1 MPTRQLVRENAELE
15 AELRRRLRGEVR
27 FDRMT
32 RAIYATDAS
41 IYQMD
46 PVGVVFPKDVE
57 DVVNTVTFSA
67 VHGVPVLPRGG
78 GTGLAGQTVNHAI
91 VMDFS
96 RHMNKL
102 IEMNSE
108 EGWAWVE
115 PGIVLDQLSAHGA
128 PHGLK
133 FAPDPSTTNRGN
145 IGGAIG
151 NNSCGARSIVYGKT
165 LDHVL
170 ELEVV
175 LADGTVT
182 AFRDLTPEELDAKLA
197 LQTLEGQVYREA
209 RRIAAEQAAEI
220 DLRYPRIQRRVSG
233 YNLDEVL
240 RDPMNMAKVVVG
252 SEGTLVTFT
261 RAKVRMAPRPKA
273 AALAVV
279 HFHTVLESF
288 EATVALLD
296 SGASAIEQM
305 DNTIVRQGRAHPGLS
320 PRMAFVEGD
329 PASLLLVEASGD
341 TPEEAEAGID
351 RIVRTLQRRGLGY
364 HTLKVTDPRL
374 QSTIWAV
381 RRDGLGLIMSVEGTA
396 KPLPFVEDTAVP
408 PERLPEYFQR
418 FDELVRDE
426 KTTAAYYGHAS
437 VGCMH
442 IRPLVD
448 IKQQEGLDR
457 MVRIAER
464 VSDLV
469 LEFGGSLSGEH
480 GDGIVRGVF
489 TEKMFGPK
497 LYEAFRDFK
506 RVFDPQ
512 GIMNPGK
519 IVDCPPLAENLRF
532 SPSWKPMQ
540 LDTYFDFS
548 RDGGIAEHAE
558 MCNGQGACR
567 QTFGGQ
573 MCPSY
578 MATRD
583 EEHSTRGR
591 ANALRTVFSGLVPH
605 SEFTGE
611 RLHDVLSLCLECK
624 GCKFECPSSVDMA
637 KLKYEFLGH
646 YHAEHGFTLR
656 EKLFGNV
663 HRLTPIGNRLAPV
676 LNVAARLPGAG
687 LGQRMLGIHPKR
699 RLPKLASQTFTSWF
713 RKHKRA
719 QAAREK
725 PFALREIEEPAPY
738 LIRGRT
744 GNVAQEPPVE
754 AAPEEPFALREIEGR
769 TWDAAQEPPVE
780 PAHPTVRAEPPDK
793 PAHPAVRAE
802 PVEAPTHSSVHPE
815 VPDKA
820 AHPSVHPEGN
830 RRANGGMRGRVVL
843 FNDTYMEGNYPNV
856 GIAATTLLE
865 RLGYTV
871 ETAPRRCCGR
881 AMMSKGMLPTA
892 IEHARHNVDVL
903 FPLADAGIPIV
914 GTEPSCLLTLRDEYL
929 DLLPDDPRAQVVA
942 RQSLLLDELLDRI
955 AKEEGGLPLAFNPH
969 EGTVLFHA
977 HCHQRAL
984 AGVDASLAAL
994 RAVPGATVEVP
1005 DAGCCGMA
1013 GAFGYEKEHYDVSMT
1028 IGERFLFPAVRR
1040 NPGATV
1046 VTTGVSCRQQ
1056 VEHGTGVAPLHLAE
1070 FLARQLAEE

>member
-1 MPTRQLVRENAELE
+1 MATRTMVRENAELE
-15 AELRRRLRGEVR
+15 AELRKRLRGEVR

-32 RAIYATDAS
+32 RALYATDAS

-46 PVGVVFPKDVE
+46 PVGVVFPMDVE

-67 VHGVPVLPRGG
+67 AHGVPVLPRGG

-96 RHMNKL
+96 RHMNRL
-102 IEMNSE
+102 IEMNPE

-115 PGIVLDQLSAHGA
+115 PGIVLDQLTALGA

-151 NNSCGARSIVYGKT
+151 NNSCGARSVVHGKT

-182 AFRDLTPEELDAKLA
+182 TFRELTPQELEAKLA
-197 LQTLEGQVYREA
+197 LQTLEGHIYREA
-209 RRIAAEQAAEI
+209 RRIAQEQAEEI
-220 DLRYPRIQRRVSG
+220 DRRYPKIQRRVSG

-261 RAKVRMAPRPKA
+261 RARVRMTPRPGA

-279 HFHTVLESF
+279 HFHTILESF

-305 DNTIVRQGRAHPGLS
+305 DSTIVRQGRAHPGLA
-320 PRMAFVEGD
+320 PRMSFVEGD
-329 PASLLLVEASGD
+329 PAAMLLVEASGD
-341 TPEEAEAGID
+341 TPEEAAAGLQ
-351 RIVRTLQRRGLGY
+351 RITGIIQRRGLGY
-364 HTLKVTDPRL
+364 HTLQVTDPRQ

-448 IKQQEGLDR
+448 IKRQEGLDR

-489 TEKMFGPK
+489 TEKMFGPR
-497 LYEAFRDFK
+497 LYQSFREFK

-532 SPSWKPMQ
+532 DPSWKPMQ
-540 LDTYFDFS
+540 LETYFDFS
-548 RDGGIAEHAE
+548 SNGGIAEHAE

-605 SEFTGE
+605 TEFTGR
-611 RLHDVLSLCLECK
+611 RLHEVLSLCLECK

-663 HRLTPIGNRLAPV
+663 HRLNPIGVRLAPL
-676 LNVAARLPGAG
+676 LNTAARLPGAG
-687 LGQRMLGIHPKR
+687 LGQRLLGIHPKR
-699 RLPKLASQTFTSWF
+699 RMPKFAGQSFTSWF
-713 RKHKRA
+713 RKHKRDV
-719 QAAREK
+719 ARTSLNFPQDE
-725 PFALREIEEPAPY
+725 RPAP
-738 LIRGRT
+738 
-744 GNVAQEPPVE
+744 
-754 AAPEEPFALREIEGR
+754 
-769 TWDAAQEPPVE
+769 
-780 PAHPTVRAEPPDK
+780 
-793 PAHPAVRAE
+793 
-802 PVEAPTHSSVHPE
+802 
-815 VPDKA
+815 
-820 AHPSVHPEGN
+820 
-830 RRANGGMRGRVVL
+830 RGRVVL
-843 FNDTYMEGNYPNV
+843 FNDTYMESNYPNV

-865 RLGYTV
+865 RLGYAV
-871 ETAPRRCCGR
+871 ETAPRWCCGR

-892 IEHARHNVDVL
+892 IEHARRNVDVL

-914 GTEPSCLLTLRDEYL
+914 GAEPSCLLTLRDEYL

-942 RQSLLLDELLDRI
+942 RQSLLLDELLAGI
-955 AKEEGGLPLAFNPH
+955 AEEEGGLPLEFTRHDGP
-969 EGTVLFHA
+969 VIFHG

-984 AGVDASLAAL
+984 AGVDASLALL
-994 RAVPGATVEVP
+994 RSVPGAQILAP

-1013 GAFGYEKEHYDVSMT
+1013 GAFGYEIEHYEVSMS
-1028 IGERFLFPAVRR
+1028 IGERALFPAVRN
-1040 NPGATV
+1040 NPGAVV

-1070 FLARQLAEE
+1070 FLAQHLREE

>member
-1 MPTRQLVRENAELE
+1 MATRQMVRENTELE

-46 PVGVVFPKDVE
+46 PIGVVFPMDVE
-57 DVVNTVTFSA
+57 DVVNTVTFAGSQ
-67 VHGVPVLPRGG
+67 GVPVLPRGG

-96 RHMNKL
+96 RHMNQL
-102 IEMNSE
+102 IEMNPE
-108 EGWAWVE
+108 EGWAWVQ
-115 PGIVLDQLSAHGA
+115 PGIVLDQLSALGA

-182 AFRDLTPEELDAKLA
+182 TFQELTPEQLEAKLA
-197 LQTLEGQVYREA
+197 LQTLEGHIYREA
-209 RRIAAEQAAEI
+209 RRIAQEQAEEI
-220 DLRYPRIQRRVSG
+220 DRRYPKIQRRVSG

-279 HFHTVLESF
+279 HFNTILESF

-305 DNTIVRQGRAHPGLS
+305 DNTIVRQGRLHPGLS
-320 PRMAFVEGD
+320 PRMAFVQGD
-329 PASLLLVEASGD
+329 PASMLIVEASGD
-341 TPEEAEAGID
+341 TPEEAAAGIE
-351 RIVRTLQRRGLGY
+351 RIASTIERRGLGY
-364 HTLKVTDPRL
+364 HTLKVTDPR
-374 QSTIWAV
+374 QQATIWAV

-489 TEKMFGPK
+489 TEKMFGPQ
-497 LYEAFRDFK
+497 LYQSFREFK

-532 SPSWKPMQ
+532 SPTWKPMQ
-540 LDTYFDFS
+540 LETYFDFS
-548 RDGGIAEHAE
+548 KDGGIAEHAE

-605 SEFTGE
+605 TEFTGK
-611 RLHDVLSLCLECK
+611 RLHEVLSLCLECK

-663 HRLTPIGNRLAPV
+663 HRLNPIGNRLAPV
-676 LNVAARLPGAG
+676 LNLAARLPGAG
-687 LGQRMLGIHPKR
+687 IAQRMVGIHPKR
-699 RLPKLASQTFTSWF
+699 RLPKFASQTFSSWL

-719 QAAREK
+719 SAA
-725 PFALREIEEPAPY
+725 ATPAP
-738 LIRGRT
+738 
-744 GNVAQEPPVE
+744 
-754 AAPEEPFALREIEGR
+754 
-769 TWDAAQEPPVE
+769 
-780 PAHPTVRAEPPDK
+780 
-793 PAHPAVRAE
+793 
-802 PVEAPTHSSVHPE
+802 
-815 VPDKA
+815 
-820 AHPSVHPEGN
+820 
-830 RRANGGMRGRVVL
+830 RGRVVL

-856 GIAATTLLE
+856 GIATTRLLE
-865 RLGYTV
+865 RLGYSV
-871 ETAPRRCCGR
+871 ETAPRWCCGR

-892 IEHARHNVDVL
+892 IEYARHNIEVL
-903 FPLADAGIPIV
+903 FPYAEQGIPIV

-929 DLLPDDPRAQVVA
+929 DLLPDDPRAAVVA
-942 RQSLLLDELLDRI
+942 RESVLIDELLDKI
-955 AKEEGGLPLAFNPH
+955 AKEEGGLPLTFRPH
-969 EGTVLFHA
+969 EGKVLFHG

-984 AGVDASLAAL
+984 SGVDASLAAL
-994 RAVPGATVEVP
+994 RSVPGAQVEVP

-1013 GAFGYEKEHYDVSMT
+1013 GAFGYEAEHYDVSMT
-1028 IGERFLFPAVRR
+1028 VGERALFPAVR
-1040 NPGATV
+1040 NSPGATV

-1056 VEHGTGVAPLHLAE
+1056 VEHGTGVTPLHLAE
-1070 FLARQLAEE
+1070 FLAAQLTEE

>member
-46 PVGVVFPKDVE
+46 PVGVVFPLDVE
-57 DVVNTVTFSA
+57 DVVNTVAFA
-67 VHGVPVLPRGG
+67 GAQGVPVLPRGG

-102 IEMNSE
+102 IEMNPE

-175 LADGTVT
+175 LADGTIT
-182 AFRDLTPEELDAKLA
+182 AFRELTPDELDAKLA

-220 DLRYPRIQRRVSG
+220 DLRYPKIQRRVSG

-329 PASLLLVEASGD
+329 PASMLLVEASGD

-351 RIVRTLQRRGLGY
+351 RIVRTIQRRGLGY
-364 HTLKVTDPRL
+364 HTLKVTDPRR

-497 LYEAFRDFK
+497 LYQAFRDFK

-663 HRLTPIGNRLAPV
+663 HRLNPIGNRLAPV
-676 LNVAARLPGAG
+676 LNVATRLPGAG
-687 LGQRMLGIHPKR
+687 LGQRLIGIHPKR
-699 RLPKLASQTFTSWF
+699 RLPKLASQTFTTWF
-713 RKHKRA
+713 RKHKRE
-719 QAAREK
+719 Q
-725 PFALREIEEPAPY
+725 
-738 LIRGRT
+738 
-744 GNVAQEPPVE
+744 
-754 AAPEEPFALREIEGR
+754 AAPEKPFALREIEGR
-769 TWDAAQEPPVE
+769 TGDAAQEPPVE
-780 PAHPTVRAEPPDK
+780 AAHPS
-793 PAHPAVRAE
+793 VRAE
-802 PVEAPTHSSVHPE
+802 PVEAGAHSSVR
-815 VPDKA
+815 
-820 AHPSVHPEGN
+820 PEGN

-843 FNDTYMEGNYPNV
+843 FNDTYMEGNYPKV

-892 IEHARHNVDVL
+892 IQHARHNVDVL

-942 RQSLLLDELLDRI
+942 RQSVLLDELLDRI
-955 AKEEGGLPLAFNPH
+955 AKEEGGLPLAFTPH
-969 EGTVLFHA
+969 DGPVLFHA

-1040 NPGATV
+1040 NPAATV

-1056 VEHGTGVAPLHLAE
+1056 VEHGAGVAPLHLAE
-1070 FLARQLAEE
+1070 FLARHLAEE

>member
-1 MPTRQLVRENAELE
+1 MATRQLVRENTELE

-46 PVGVVFPKDVE
+46 PIGVVFPMDVE
-57 DVVNTVTFSA
+57 DVVNTVTFAGSQ
-67 VHGVPVLPRGG
+67 GVPVLPRGG

-96 RHMNKL
+96 RHMNQL
-102 IEMNSE
+102 IEMNPE
-108 EGWAWVE
+108 EGWAWVQ
-115 PGIVLDQLSAHGA
+115 PGIVLDQLSALGA

-182 AFRDLTPEELDAKLA
+182 TFQELTPEQLEAKLA
-197 LQTLEGQVYREA
+197 LQTLEGHIYREA
-209 RRIAAEQAAEI
+209 RRIAQEQADEI
-220 DLRYPRIQRRVSG
+220 DRRYPKIQRRVSG

-279 HFHTVLESF
+279 HFNTILESF

-305 DNTIVRQGRAHPGLS
+305 DNTIVRQGRLHPGLS
-320 PRMAFVEGD
+320 PRMAFVQGD
-329 PASLLLVEASGD
+329 PASMLIVEASGD
-341 TPEEAEAGID
+341 TPEEAAAGIE
-351 RIVRTLQRRGLGY
+351 RIASTIERRGLGY
-364 HTLKVTDPRL
+364 HTLKVTDPR
-374 QSTIWAV
+374 QQATIWAV

-489 TEKMFGPK
+489 TEKMFGPQ
-497 LYEAFRDFK
+497 LYQSFREFK

-519 IVDCPPLAENLRF
+519 IVDCPPMAENLRF
-532 SPSWKPMQ
+532 SPTWKPMQ
-540 LDTYFDFS
+540 LETYFDFS
-548 RDGGIAEHAE
+548 KDGGIAEHAE

-605 SEFTGE
+605 TEFTGK
-611 RLHDVLSLCLECK
+611 RLHEVLSLCLECK

-663 HRLTPIGNRLAPV
+663 HRLNPIGNRLAPV
-676 LNVAARLPGAG
+676 LNLAARLPGAG
-687 LGQRMLGIHPKR
+687 LAQRMVGIHPKR
-699 RLPKLASQTFTSWF
+699 RLPKFASQTFSSWL

-719 QAAREK
+719 STAT
-725 PFALREIEEPAPY
+725 PAP
-738 LIRGRT
+738 
-744 GNVAQEPPVE
+744 
-754 AAPEEPFALREIEGR
+754 
-769 TWDAAQEPPVE
+769 
-780 PAHPTVRAEPPDK
+780 
-793 PAHPAVRAE
+793 
-802 PVEAPTHSSVHPE
+802 
-815 VPDKA
+815 
-820 AHPSVHPEGN
+820 
-830 RRANGGMRGRVVL
+830 RGRVVL

-856 GIAATTLLE
+856 GIATTRLLE
-865 RLGYTV
+865 RLGYSV
-871 ETAPRRCCGR
+871 ETAPRWCCGR

-892 IEHARHNVDVL
+892 IEYARHNIEVL
-903 FPLADAGIPIV
+903 FPYAEQGIPIV
-914 GTEPSCLLTLRDEYL
+914 GRSR
-929 DLLPDDPRAQVVA
+929 
-942 RQSLLLDELLDRI
+942 
-955 AKEEGGLPLAFNPH
+955 
-969 EGTVLFHA
+969 
-977 HCHQRAL
+977 
-984 AGVDASLAAL
+984 
-994 RAVPGATVEVP
+994 
-1005 DAGCCGMA
+1005 
-1013 GAFGYEKEHYDVSMT
+1013 
-1028 IGERFLFPAVRR
+1028 PA
-1040 NPGATV
+1040 
-1046 VTTGVSCRQQ
+1046 C
-1056 VEHGTGVAPLHLAE
+1056 
-1070 FLARQLAEE
+1070 

>member
-1 MPTRQLVRENAELE
+1 MATRQLVRENAELE

-46 PVGVVFPKDVE
+46 PVGVVFPMDVE

-96 RHMNKL
+96 RHMNQL
-102 IEMNSE
+102 IEMNAE
-108 EGWAWVE
+108 EGWAWVQ
-115 PGIVLDQLSAHGA
+115 PGIVLDQLSALGA

-182 AFRDLTPEELDAKLA
+182 TFRELTPEELEAKLA
-197 LQTLEGQVYREA
+197 LQTLEGRIYREA
-209 RRIAAEQAAEI
+209 RRIAAEQAEEI
-220 DLRYPRIQRRVSG
+220 DRRYPKIQRRVSG

-279 HFHTVLESF
+279 HFHTILESF

-320 PRMAFVEGD
+320 PRMSFVEGD
-329 PASLLLVEASGD
+329 PASMLLVEASGD
-341 TPEEAEAGID
+341 TPEEAAAGLE
-351 RIVRTLQRRGLGY
+351 RIAQTIERRGLGY
-364 HTLKVTDPRL
+364 HTLKVTDPRQ

-418 FDELVRDE
+418 FDEMVRDE

-489 TEKMFGPK
+489 TEKMFGPR
-497 LYEAFRDFK
+497 LYEAFREFK

-512 GIMNPGK
+512 GIMNPNK

-532 SPSWKPMQ
+532 DPQWKPMQ
-540 LDTYFDFS
+540 IETYFDFS

-605 SEFTGE
+605 TEFTGE
-611 RLHDVLSLCLECK
+611 RLHEVLGLCLECK

-656 EKLFGNV
+656 ERLFGNV
-663 HRLTPIGNRLAPV
+663 HRLNPIGETGWRRTERR
-676 LNVAARLPGAG
+676 VAAARRGAG
-687 LGQRMLGIHPKR
+687 TAAARHPPEAAAAEVR
-699 RLPKLASQTFTSWF
+699 GPDVHELVPE
-713 RKHKRA
+713 A
-719 QAAREK
+719 QAGFDGLSPNGGRLI
-725 PFALREIEEPAPY
+725 LRFPS
-738 LIRGRT
+738 GRT
-744 GNVAQEPPVE
+744 GGAARARRAVQRHLHGGQLPRRRYRRHQAAGAVGVQRRDGAAMVLRARHDVQGHAAEGHRACSPQHRCPLSAGRRGHPHRRDGAVLPVDAARRVPRPAAGRPAGAGGRAAIGAARRAARPHREGGGRPAAGVPAARGDGALPRPLPPARARRRRRVAGRTAER
-754 AAPEEPFALREIEGR
+754 AGRAGGGAGRGLLRHGRRLRLRGGALRRVHGR
-769 TWDAAQEPPVE
+769 RRAGAVPGGAREP
-780 PAHPTVRAEPPDK
+780 R
-793 PAHPAVRAE
+793 R
-802 PVEAPTHSSVHPE
+802 
-815 VPDKA
+815 
-820 AHPSVHPEGN
+820 N
-830 RRANGGMRGRVVL
+830 RRHHRRVLPPAGRARH
-843 FNDTYMEGNYPNV
+843 GRHAP
-856 GIAATTLLE
+856 
-865 RLGYTV
+865 
-871 ETAPRRCCGR
+871 APRRVSR
-881 AMMSKGMLPTA
+881 QP
-892 IEHARHNVDVL
+892 ARRGV
-903 FPLADAGIPIV
+903 ADA
-914 GTEPSCLLTLRDEYL
+914 
-929 DLLPDDPRAQVVA
+929 
-942 RQSLLLDELLDRI
+942 
-955 AKEEGGLPLAFNPH
+955 
-969 EGTVLFHA
+969 
-977 HCHQRAL
+977 
-984 AGVDASLAAL
+984 
-994 RAVPGATVEVP
+994 
-1005 DAGCCGMA
+1005 
-1013 GAFGYEKEHYDVSMT
+1013 
-1028 IGERFLFPAVRR
+1028 
-1040 NPGATV
+1040 
-1046 VTTGVSCRQQ
+1046 
-1056 VEHGTGVAPLHLAE
+1056 
-1070 FLARQLAEE
+1070 